1 MPIQASESPVV
12 PRVLT
17 IAGSDPSGG
26 AGIQAD
32 LKTFLALHTYG
43 LSVITSLTAQNTMGV
58 TSIHT
63 PPAAF
68 VKQQFDTVTEDID
81 INAIK
86 IGMLSNASVVSQVA
100 ELLKEWRQANSGPVV
115 LDTVMVATSGALLLE
130 HDAVRVIKEE
140 LLKYASIITPNISE
154 AVHLLKETQFA
165 SVVPTSSP
173 TLSDLQSM
181 AKALGELGAKNVLVK
196 GGHAAMP
203 LSSIRSELL
212 AKGVDVFDE
221 ALDSEVQA
229 YDRERNASILLR
241 SECNTTLSKLAFALN
256 ASVYS
261 LNGADICFTRSA
273 SDLMC
278 LHAPCDSYTADV
290 LYETERGHFT
300 IFIKPTIPTTAT
312 HGTGCT
318 LSSAIAAMCAHG
330 YPIRLAVAYALQFM
344 QRVLAS
350 GLDKVGHGH
359 GPLNHDANLMSRG
372 VALRTPSNPAPLT
385 TMLASRSWK
394 AWRSYTRHPF
404 VQQLGQATLPKE
416 SLCWFMLQDYAYL
429 KQYARAL
436 SKAVAHPA
444 SNLEDMKSCAAMSKA
459 VLEEMQL
466 HVRVCERL
474 GISSKDME
482 STMESRATVAYTRFF
497 LDVADEGLL
506 PLMISLASCAVGYAE
521 VGLWLEKERDTGRMH
536 PRSVY
541 NEWVSEYA
549 GDAYQN
555 SIANYVELV
564 EDYAQ
569 RIAVS
574 ESQAARLQQVWDA
587 ATRFEIGMWDEALSV
602 GSQA

>member
-1 MPIQASESPVV
+1 M
-12 PRVLT
+12 
-17 IAGSDPSGG
+17 
-26 AGIQAD
+26 
-32 LKTFLALHTYG
+32 
-43 LSVITSLTAQNTMGV
+43 
-58 TSIHT
+58 
-63 PPAAF
+63 
-68 VKQQFDTVTEDID
+68 
-81 INAIK
+81 
-86 IGMLSNASVVSQVA
+86 SQVA
-100 ELLKEWRQANSGPVV
+100 ELLKEWRQTNSGPVV

-140 LLKYASIITPNISE
+140 LFKHASIITPNISE
-154 AVHLLKETQFA
+154 AVHLLKETQLA

-221 ALDSEVQA
+221 ALDSEAQA
-229 YDRERNASILLR
+229 FDRERNASILLR
-241 SECNTTLSKLAFALN
+241 SERNTTLSKLAFALN

-350 GLDKVGHGH
+350 GLEKVGHRH

-416 SLCWFMLQDYAYL
+416 ALCWFMQQDYAYL

-444 SNLEDMKSCAAMSKA
+444 SNLEDMKSCTAMSKA
-459 VLEEMQL
+459 VLDEMQL

-482 STMESRATVAYTRFF
+482 STVESRATVAYTRFF

-536 PRSVY
+536 PSGIY

-555 SIANYVELV
+555 AIANYVELV

-569 RIAVS
+569 RVAVS

>member
-1 MPIQASESPVV
+1 M
-12 PRVLT
+12 
-17 IAGSDPSGG
+17 
-26 AGIQAD
+26 
-32 LKTFLALHTYG
+32 
-43 LSVITSLTAQNTMGV
+43 ITSLTAQNTMGV
-58 TSIHT
+58 TDIHT

-68 VKQQFDTVTEDID
+68 VKQQFDTVIEDMS

-86 IGMLSNASVVSQVA
+86 IGMLSNASVASQVA
-100 ELLKEWRQANSGPVV
+100 ESLKRWRQTNSGSVV

-140 LLKYASIITPNISE
+140 LFKYATIITPNLSE
-154 AVHLLKETQFA
+154 AVHLLKGTQYA
-165 SVVPTSSP
+165 SAIPMSSP
-173 TLSDLQSM
+173 TVSDLQAM

-203 LSSIRSELL
+203 LNSIRSELL
-212 AKGVDVFDE
+212 TKGVDVFDE
-221 ALDSEVQA
+221 TLDSEVQA
-229 YDRERNASILLR
+229 HDRERNASILLR
-241 SECNTTLSKLAFALN
+241 SECDPTISTMAFALN
-256 ASVYS
+256 ASVYTS
-261 LNGADICFTRSA
+261 NGMDICFTRSA

-290 LYETERGHFT
+290 LYETERDHFT

-318 LSSAIAAMCAHG
+318 LSSAIAAMCSHG
-330 YPIRLAVAYALQFM
+330 YPIRLAVAHALQFI

-350 GLDKVGHGH
+350 GLDEVGRGH

-385 TMLASRSWK
+385 TALASRSWK

-404 VQQLGQATLPKE
+404 VQKLGHATLPKE
-416 SLCWFMLQDYAYL
+416 ALCWFMQQDYVYL
-429 KQYARAL
+429 KQYSRAL

-444 SNLEDMKSCAAMSKA
+444 STLDDMKSCAAQSKA
-459 VLEEMQL
+459 VLDEMQL

-482 STMESRATVAYTRFF
+482 YTVESRATMAYTRFF
-497 LDVADEGLL
+497 LDMADEGLL
-506 PLMISLASCAVGYAE
+506 HLMVSLASCAVGYAE
-521 VGLWLEKERDTGRMH
+521 VGLWLEKERDAGRMH
-536 PRSVY
+536 PSGVY
-541 NEWVSEYA
+541 NEWISEYA

-555 SIANYVELV
+555 SIADYVELV

-569 RIAVS
+569 RVAVS
-574 ESQAARLQQVWDA
+574 EPQVARLQQVWDA
-587 ATRFEIGMWDEALSV
+587 ATRFEIGMWDEALSI
-602 GSQA
+602 GSLA